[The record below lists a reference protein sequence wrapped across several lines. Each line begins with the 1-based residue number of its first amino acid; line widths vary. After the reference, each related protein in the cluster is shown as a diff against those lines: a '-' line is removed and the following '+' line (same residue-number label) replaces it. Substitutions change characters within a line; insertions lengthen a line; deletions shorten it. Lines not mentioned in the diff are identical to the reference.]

1 MDNVSQMSAQRL
13 AFLGDAVYELFIRE
27 RIVNEEKGPIGE
39 LNKLKVGKV
48 CCETQSEMFK
58 KIEGIL
64 TEEEFAIC
72 RRGRN
77 VRTGRV
83 PKNSSGSVY
92 HQATGLEAL
101 FGYLYLKR
109 RILRIEELLKIMNI

>member
-1 MDNVSQMSAQRL
+1 MDSIFQMNAQRL

-27 RIVNEEKGPIGE
+27 KLVNEEKGSIGY
-39 LNKLKVGKV
+39 LNKIKVDKV
-48 CCETQSEMFK
+48 CCETQSEMLK
-58 KIEGIL
+58 KIEDFL
-64 TEEEFAIC
+64 TEEEISIC
-72 RRGRN
+72 MRGRN

-83 PKNSSGSVY
+83 PKNSAGNVY

-109 RILRIEELLKIMNI
+109 RILRIEELLRIMNI